1 MRRIA
6 LSIVRFVLVVAAAF
20 VLSSVIDRYLGLD
33 SPVFAQAVNAVLPVT
48 LVLLVWALAG
58 RAWLA
63 LVVEMLVLG
72 VLHYAN
78 LTKLLYLN
86 TDVVYAD
93 FTVLGGLLSDPRL
106 VLGFL
111 HPTAKKIA
119 AFAGVVVATALIG
132 WFTRHHRIAG
142 WKFRLVCG
150 VLAIGAIVTV
160 GVARVPDVIEPLQ
173 WQVYGQANGAQQVG
187 VAGNILLGRMTT
199 RDVNRPPDPAAER
212 AFWSEPAVRAAEAHL
227 DRVGDGR
234 RPDIVILQSE
244 SMFEPSQLRGFSDT
258 PVLKHIAEQQP
269 ALAGN
274 LHVPVFGGRTLQT
287 EFEVLSGAPIAY
299 YPGSMFAYYELMT
312 HRFDALPDVLDRD
325 GYKTIAIHPNYRGF
339 WRRDIAF
346 PYMGF
351 ETFQDIESFV
361 RPQDFSDRGFVSDEA
376 LTRAILAELDASN
389 RPAFVMAVS
398 MNNHGP
404 WGEYAPASDVGLGL
418 PSKVHGEARAA
429 LADYVEHAI
438 DADNAYGYLLDALK
452 RRDRPTVVVIYGDH
466 MPALPRVYRQ
476 LGFKNGK
483 SPEEHYPPYRIW
495 ANFPV
500 PQPPDVTSAYLLQG
514 WLLHVAGLP
523 LEGHMLANYLA
534 GVVAH
539 DPSVGATVRARV
551 LGEYANIAAA
561 NVAAK
566 VPAVRGTRTV
576 FVGRNEAL
584 PILLK
589 HQVGKRSGVSVNDN
603 LLQFQPVTGRPARLA
618 LNIAAAAAS
627 LTLRPYLDTSS
638 LNCVA
643 GPTGARAVINVVGD
657 QRQLYRATLAPK
669 AFRLATLNLQGVQH
683 LSIEVTD
690 SVPPS
695 RASACDDVV
704 VKVPQMLCYSA
715 HCARPGPALPAH
727 PFAAAPSRILS
738 DDPSAGDVA
747 ALASMTPLA
756 KRRVAGK
763 MDNLHWLLQRELGKQ
778 DGDVPVAVQRD
789 GRLFMP
795 PANHDAWIEFD
806 VSGLDRIAL
815 SPRINKLSAECF
827 SVDKPGARVGVV
839 GLTLSLDGKLLRPRL
854 IIDRNYKQTLELD
867 VKGGHTFKIDVD
879 KGNDVPWCDWFS
891 VGFPQLAGPAV
902 PASVARSAP
911 VSGNAARKLQ

>member
-1 MRRIA
+1 MRRVAMPIA
-6 LSIVRFVLVVAAAF
+6 RFVLVVAAAF
-20 VLSSVIDRYLGLD
+20 VLSSVIDRYLGLN
-33 SPVFAQAVNAVLPVT
+33 SPLFAQAVNAVLPVT

-63 LVVEMLVLG
+63 LAVEMLALG
-72 VLHYAN
+72 ILHYAN

-93 FTVLGGLLSDPRL
+93 FTVLGGLLADPRL

-119 AFAGVVVATALIG
+119 VFVGVVIVAVLMG
-132 WFTRHHRIAG
+132 WFTRRHRTAG

-150 VLAIGAIVTV
+150 VLAISAIVTV
-160 GVARVPDVIEPLQ
+160 VVARVPDVIQPLQ
-173 WQVYGQANGAQQVG
+173 WQVYGQANGAQEVG

-199 RDVNRPPDPAAER
+199 RDVSRPPDPTAER
-212 AFWSEPAVRAAEAHL
+212 AFWNEPTVRAAQARI
-227 DRVGDGR
+227 DQQGNGR
-234 RPDIVILQSE
+234 RPDIVIVQSE

-258 PVLKHIAEQQP
+258 PILKHVAEQQP

-299 YPGSMFAYYELMT
+299 YPGSMFAYYELMA
-312 HRFDALPDVLDRD
+312 HRFDALPDALDRD

-361 RPQDFSDRGFVSDEA
+361 RPQDFSDRDFVSDEA

-389 RPAFVMAVS
+389 RPTFVMAVS

-404 WGEYAPASDVGLGL
+404 WGKYAPPSDVGLGL
-418 PSKVHGEARAA
+418 PSKVHGDARTA
-429 LADYVEHAI
+429 LADYVEHAM

-452 RRDRPTVVVIYGDH
+452 RRGRPTVVVIYGDH
-466 MPALPRVYRQ
+466 MPALPRAYRQ

-483 SPEEHYPPYRIW
+483 PAEEHFPPYRIW
-495 ANFPV
+495 ANFPM
-500 PQPPDVTSAYLLQG
+500 PKPPDVTSAYLLQG

-523 LEGHMLANYLA
+523 LKGHTLANYLA

-539 DPSVGATVRARV
+539 DPSVSPAVRTRV
-551 LGEYANIAAA
+551 LDEYANIAAA

-589 HQVGKRSGVSVNDN
+589 HQVGKRFGVSVNDN
-603 LLQFQPVTGRPARLA
+603 LLQFQPVTGRPARWVLDIGGA
-618 LNIAAAAAS
+618 VAS

-638 LNCVA
+638 LNCVG
-643 GPTGARAVINVVGD
+643 GPADARAEINVVGD
-657 QRQLYRATLAPK
+657 QRELYRASLAPK
-669 AFRLATLNLQGVQH
+669 AFRLATLDLQGVH
-683 LSIEVTD
+683 RLSIDVKD
-690 SVPPS
+690 SGSPG
-695 RASACDDVV
+695 RASACDQVM

-715 HCARPGPALPAH
+715 HCRTPGPPLPAGS
-727 PFAAAPSRILS
+727 PAAAPSRILAA
-738 DDPSAGDVA
+738 DPNAGDVA
-747 ALASMTPLA
+747 ALPTMAPLA
-756 KRRVAGK
+756 QRRAAGK
-763 MDNLHWLLQRELGKQ
+763 MDRLHWLLQRELGKQ

-795 PANHDAWIEFD
+795 PGGHDAWIEFN
-806 VSGLDRIAL
+806 VSGLDRIAV
-815 SPRINKLSAECF
+815 SPRIKKLSAECL
-827 SVDKPGARVGVV
+827 SLDKPDTRVGVV
-839 GLTLSLDGKLLRPRL
+839 GLTLTLDGKLLRPRL
-854 IIDRNYKQTLELD
+854 IVDRNYKQTLELD
-867 VKGGHTFKIDVD
+867 VKGGHTLRIDVD
-879 KGNDVPWCDWFS
+879 KGNSVPWCDWFS
-891 VGFPQLAGPAV
+891 MGFPAPAAG
-902 PASVARSAP
+902 ARTSAGEAGRQP
-911 VSGNAARKLQ
+911 